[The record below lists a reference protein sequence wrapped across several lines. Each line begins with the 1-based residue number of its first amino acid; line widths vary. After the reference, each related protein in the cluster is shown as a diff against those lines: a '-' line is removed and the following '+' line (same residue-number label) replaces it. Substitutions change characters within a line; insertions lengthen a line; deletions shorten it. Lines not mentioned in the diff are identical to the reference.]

1 MYDIYEQNILK
12 NIIVYNKEIFI
23 VIYYF
28 ISYILRS
35 NNYVKNMFE
44 DFTPFIIALVIT
56 FSFMICV
63 VIWNSLNGPQPPEK
77 APPIEPG
84 PSRTREILA
93 RFSEFYMDLNPEGEI
108 IFDSGIL
115 PDPKQHIIHALYVGF
130 DESENDDERS
140 AIERGLRAIVKFQER
155 VGELPI
161 KKEMSEI
168 EKNLTISNSEE
179 NMTETLDSTNV
190 NILSEEEFQRF
201 SALRD
206 QELNTHFQ
214 HLKIETLEEQGL

>member
-1 MYDIYEQNILK
+1 
-12 NIIVYNKEIFI
+12 
-23 VIYYF
+23 
-28 ISYILRS
+28 
-35 NNYVKNMFE
+35 MFE
-44 DFTPFIIALVIT
+44 DFTPFIIALVVT

-63 VIWNSLNGPQPPEK
+63 AIWNSINAPQPTEK

-93 RFSEFYMDLNPEGEI
+93 RFSEFYMNLNPEGEM
-108 IFDSGIL
+108 IFDTDLL

-130 DESENDDERS
+130 DESENDDEKS

-206 QELNTHFQ
+206 QELNIHFQ